1 MASED
6 EDEDEDE
13 ADRSGKHPAGE
24 DPALPPA
31 TALDCRRAAQIV
43 AARNDWINYMGAL
56 SDRLRKL
63 LRHGDL
69 WLIFGLFGTI
79 LLLILPIPPFLL
91 DLLLT
96 VSIGL
101 SLLTLLVILYLRTPA
116 EFTGFP
122 TLLLFITL
130 YRLALNVAS
139 TRLILLDGYAGHIIE
154 AFGNFVVRGNYVVG
168 MVVFS
173 ILVLINFIVIT
184 KGAGRIAEVAARFT
198 LDAMPGKQMAIDAE
212 LNAGL
217 INEAEARNR
226 RRNVEEEADFYG
238 AMDGAS
244 KFVRGDAI
252 AAILITLINI
262 IGGFAIGIMQKG
274 MTMNEALS
282 RFTMLS
288 IGDGLVSQVP
298 ALITSVAAGIL
309 VTRATSKND
318 LGREL
323 SRQLLFYPKALTI
336 LAVML
341 GIMAIVP
348 GLPTMPFLTMAT
360 LVGLLSY
367 TLHKNGMP
375 EMIPAGAAAAAGM
388 NGKPGE
394 VKAPVAGAA
403 TAAEAK
409 ANDKLEN
416 LLTLDTLQIELGF
429 GLIPLADKAKGGDLL
444 ERVTGVRRTFASD
457 MGVLVPPIRLRDNL
471 QLGNNEYRFVLKG
484 NPIASSQLMPG
495 HWLAMNA
502 TSSKVVLKGVPT
514 VEPVFQLP
522 ATWVTEVERKNAEV
536 SGFTVVDAPSVLITH
551 LSETVRRHCH
561 EILTRQDVQALL
573 DNLKQTHPAV
583 VNELIPGQLSIGQ
596 VQRILQN
603 LLAEG
608 ISIRNLAG
616 ILEKVGDYAS
626 FTKNPDELSEHAR
639 RALGPQLSRPF
650 QSENGSVRAIT
661 MDPKLEAQLAQ
672 GVRQS
677 ATEVA
682 LVIEPRLARHVV
694 ESLSRFIQ
702 QMMAAGQ
709 QPVILCAPA
718 LRLAFRRFFENTFTD
733 LAVLSYAEIPPR
745 VQVQNAAIIPCPE

>member
-1 MASED
+1 M
-6 EDEDEDE
+6 
-13 ADRSGKHPAGE
+13 
-24 DPALPPA
+24 
-31 TALDCRRAAQIV
+31 
-43 AARNDWINYMGAL
+43 
-56 SDRLRKL
+56 RKL

-79 LLLILPIPPFLL
+79 LLLILPIPPLLL

-96 VSIGL
+96 ISIGL

-154 AFGNFVVRGNYVVG
+154 SFGNFVVRGNYVVG
-168 MVVFS
+168 LVVFC

-217 INEAEARNR
+217 INETEARNR
-226 RRNVEEEADFYG
+226 RRSVEEEADFYG

-252 AAILITLINI
+252 AAILITLINV
-262 IGGFAIGIMQKG
+262 IGGFAIGILQKG

-341 GIMAIVP
+341 GFMALVP
-348 GLPTMPFLTMAT
+348 GLPTMPFLTMS
-360 LVGLLSY
+360 LIVGLLSY

-375 EMIPAGAAAAAGM
+375 TELAAATGGAGM
-388 NGKPGE
+388 SGATNAKVADGKN
-394 VKAPVAGAA
+394 PVAGAT

-409 ANDKLEN
+409 ANEKLET
-416 LLTLDTLQIELGF
+416 LLTLDTLQIELGY
-429 GLIPLADKAKGGDLL
+429 GLIPMADKAKGGDLL
-444 ERVTGVRRTFASD
+444 DRVTGVRRTFASD

-484 NPIASSQLMPG
+484 NPVATSQLMPG

-502 TSSKVVLKGVPT
+502 TNSKVQLKGVPT

-583 VNELIPGQLSIGQ
+583 VNELIPGQLTIGQ

-616 ILEKVGDYAS
+616 ILEKVGDYAA

-639 RALGPQLSRPF
+639 RALGPQLARPF
-650 QSENGSVRAIT
+650 QSDNGSVRAIT
-661 MDPKLEAQLAQ
+661 MDPRLEALLAQ

-677 ATEVA
+677 ASEVA
-682 LVIEPRLARHVV
+682 LVIEPRLARHVI

-709 QPVILCAPA
+709 QPVVLCAPT
-718 LRLAFRRFFENTFTD
+718 LRLAFRRFFENTFND

-745 VQVQNAAIIPCPE
+745 VQVQNAAVIPILE